1 MSNRLSL
8 GDAMRDMRSGGSHL
22 DGVFAAAATRM
33 QDTLSELGG
42 STAESLRATRDV
54 AASKLDGAADNLR
67 DTADRISELGHDT
80 ADKVAA
86 TASYIR
92 KRKVSAMLSD
102 LEGTVRRHPR
112 ESLIGAAV
120 GGFLLARL
128 LRVGRR
134 KA

>member
-8 GDAMRDMRSGGSHL
+8 ADAMRDMGSGRSRL
-22 DGVFAAAATRM
+22 DGALATAATRM

-42 STAESLRATRDV
+42 STAEGLRATRDM
-54 AASKLDGAADNLR
+54 AANKLDSAADNLR
-67 DTADRISELGHDT
+67 NTADRVSELGHDT
-80 ADKVAA
+80 ADKVVA
-86 TASYIR
+86 TANYIR
-92 KRKVSAMLSD
+92 KRKVSAVLSD
-102 LEGTVRRHPR
+102 LERTVRKHPR

-134 KA
+134 KT